1 MKRTVNKDVIVVGGG
16 IAGMCAAVAAARH
29 GATVAL
35 VHNRPVLGGNASSE
49 IGVFINGATSYN
61 ASVYGRENGI
71 MGELLNALLNKSHT
85 YESKAMM
92 DMTFF
97 DFIYAEKNIDL
108 YLNTN
113 VTDVLVEDSVIKS
126 VDAVQLNAE
135 NEFTFTGE
143 MFIDCSGDGFVG
155 CKAGAEYMQGR
166 EAKDTFGE
174 SLAPDEADSY
184 TQGGTLFWSSK
195 RMDYPVEF
203 KRPDF
208 AYDIDK
214 MPFRDNIGKK
224 EQHRVVGNNGLG
236 TLWWVEYGGQCDTVH
251 DNEDI
256 TLELRRIVYGFWDH
270 VKNSGRFKDTENYM
284 LDRVAPIV
292 GKRESRRFK
301 GDYILTQSDIYD
313 KPRFHDAVTTGGW
326 VVDCHA
332 PLGIY
337 DNDKASN
344 WVPHRGL
351 YSIPYRCLYSV
362 NIKNLFFGGRI
373 ISTSHVA
380 HGSTRVIA
388 TGAAAA
394 QVSGLAAYLCLKNK
408 TSPRDLDITEL
419 QDALV
424 RDDQFILGRPERY
437 NSELTDCRI
446 TASSEAEY
454 ENTALTDRLPLVMK
468 HYLALPSAT
477 DRIDSVDVYLEN
489 TSDSDA
495 TLSYNVYTGR
505 LTESYLPTV
514 LLSTRSVTVPKG
526 WSDYFTLPLE
536 ANELSDGKAYI
547 EFMPSS
553 SVSLG
558 ISSYELTGSPSFEE
572 NDDETMGIYID
583 GVGMKTEYYK
593 NVCFK
598 NVTPRQNMFSAS
610 NLLNGF
616 TRPYGRANAWLTSSK
631 DNEWVELDFGEG
643 KYIEEV
649 QLLFNDDLK
658 QDRPTLPPSTLVT
671 DYIFTVDGEDT
682 KVEGNIQRKN
692 SFILNKKV
700 KKLRITLLKNGGHPW
715 FEMFGIRLY

>member
-1 MKRTVNKDVIVVGGG
+1 MKEISYDVAVVGGG
-16 IAGMCAAVAAARH
+16 IAGMCAAVAAARK
-29 GATVAL
+29 GARVVL
-35 VHNRPVLGGNASSE
+35 IHNRPVLGGNASSE

-71 MGELLNALLNKSHT
+71 VGELLDSLLVSSHS

-97 DFIYAEKNIDL
+97 EFIYAEKNIDL

-113 VTDVLVEDSVIKS
+113 VTEVETENNKIKS
-126 VDAVQLNAE
+126 VTAIQLNSENTFKFSAE
-135 NEFTFTGE
+135 I
-143 MFIDCSGDGFVG
+143 FIDCSGDGFVG
-155 CKAGAEYMQGR
+155 SAAGAEYMQGR
-166 EAKDTFGE
+166 EGKDTFGE
-174 SLAPDEADSY
+174 SLAPDEPDDL
-184 TQGGTLFWSSK
+184 TQGGTLFWNSK
-195 RMDYPVEF
+195 KMDYPVEF
-203 KRPDF
+203 RRPDF

-224 EQHRVVGNNGLG
+224 EQHRVVGNNGLS
-236 TLWWVEYGGQCDTVH
+236 TLWWVEYGGQCDTIH

-256 TLELRRIVYGFWDH
+256 TLELRRIVYGFWDY
-270 VKNSGRFKDTENYM
+270 VKNSGRFENTENYM

-301 GDYILTQSDIYD
+301 GDYILTQKDIYD
-313 KPRFHDAVTTGGW
+313 KPHFHDAVTTGGW

-332 PLGIY
+332 PHGIY
-337 DNDKASN
+337 DMDKASN

-362 NIKNLFFGGRI
+362 NIENLFFGGRI

-424 RDDQFILGRPERY
+424 RDDQFILGRPEHY
-437 NSELTDCRI
+437 SPDLTPCTV

-454 ENTALTDRLPLVMK
+454 ENTALTDLLPLKMK
-468 HYLALPSAT
+468 HYLALPSLT
-477 DRIDSVDVYLEN
+477 DYMDSVDVYVKN
-489 TSDSDA
+489 TSDTDV

-505 LTESYLPTV
+505 LVESYLPTI
-514 LLSTRSVTVPKG
+514 LLNKKEITLPKG
-526 WSDYFTLPLE
+526 YEGYITLPLD
-536 ANELSDGKAYI
+536 AKELQDQKAYI
-547 EFMPSS
+547 EFLAND

-558 ISSYELTGSPSFEE
+558 ISKHELTGSPSFEE

-583 GVGMKTEYYK
+583 GVGMKVEYFK
-593 NVCFK
+593 NVCFR
-598 NVTPRQNMFSAS
+598 NVLPRQNMFSAA

-616 TRPYGRANAWLTSSK
+616 TRPYGRANAWMTK
-631 DNEWVELDFGEG
+631 TNEYEWVELDFGEG
-643 KYIEEV
+643 KHIEEL
-649 QLLFNDDLK
+649 QLIFNDDLK
-658 QDRPTLPPSTLVT
+658 QDRPPLPQPTLVR
-671 DYIFTVDGEDT
+671 DYILTVDGEDVT
-682 KVEGNIQRKN
+682 VEGNIHRKN
-692 SFILNKKV
+692 SFVLGRVV
-700 KKLRITLLKNGGHPW
+700 KKLRVTLLKNGGHPR